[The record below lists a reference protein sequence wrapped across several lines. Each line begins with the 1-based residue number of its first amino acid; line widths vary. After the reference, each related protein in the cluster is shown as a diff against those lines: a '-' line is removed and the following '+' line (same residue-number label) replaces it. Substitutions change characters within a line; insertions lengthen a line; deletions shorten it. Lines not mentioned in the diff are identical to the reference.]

1 MGTVRKTYL
10 TRYRAGVAMKGLG
23 LGLAACVGLVGC
35 SAGPGVDIAAEVM
48 PSVVLITYGD
58 LCTSFGVAG

>member
-1 MGTVRKTYL
+1 
-10 TRYRAGVAMKGLG
+10 MKGLG